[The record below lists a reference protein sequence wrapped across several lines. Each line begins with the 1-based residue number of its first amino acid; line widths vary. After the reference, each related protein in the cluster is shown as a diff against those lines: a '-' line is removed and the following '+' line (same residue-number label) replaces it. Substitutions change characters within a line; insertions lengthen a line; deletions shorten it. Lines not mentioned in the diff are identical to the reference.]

1 MHTPVEVTEAALAAF
16 ARPRRRL
23 RRRLGGG
30 STTGLGKA
38 IAVRTGAD
46 QVVIPTTYA
55 GSEMTDILGE
65 TARRRED
72 HAPRSRHPP
81 ETVIYD
87 VDLTLSLPVG
97 LTVDLGA
104 ERDRPCDGGAL
115 RRRPQS
121 RSSTLMAARR
131 CGRFRDCVCRA

>member
-1 MHTPVEVTEAALAAF
+1 MFTPAAVGFLFACEPFGGAYEGRISAF
-16 ARPRRRL
+16 RASGATAVVS
-23 RRRLGGG
+23 LGGG

-65 TARRRED
+65 TAAGEKTTRRSPDIR
-72 HAPRSRHPP
+72 P

-87 VDLTLSLPVG
+87 VDLTMSLPIG
-97 LTVDLGA
+97 LTVTSAMNAIAQCSFDA
-104 ERDRPCDGGAL
+104 V
-115 RRRPQS
+115 
-121 RSSTLMAARR
+121 TLLN
-131 CGRFRDCVCRA
+131 FRL